1 MLRRRSLLVLAPVV
15 LAACVVVREQAA
27 VAPCSRATLVP
38 WATDAVMS
46 TPLPVPDG
54 APRMRIASYNVHSG
68 LGGGFA
74 LRRSRTTVERNLRN
88 VAAAIADAGPPPDA
102 IALNEVDFAARR
114 SGGFDQAAF
123 LADEIARRTGTTYEV
138 AALETWRR
146 TLPGFEVRFGNALLL
161 RHPVIE
167 SVGCLLDDASPC
179 VAAANGDLMR
189 LRAGGVLGR
198 LLSERRGVLRVT
210 LDVEGQLVDVLVTH
224 LEAFVEAEREA
235 QAVHLLHRFVTPGRT
250 TILAGDV
257 NAVPSVLTAGRRFFA
272 HDRTHDILTS
282 GGLVDARLAWAA
294 RQGTTSLVPWAT
306 FPAEAPRWPLDAI
319 LATPELLVDGVTIVG
334 ATASDHQGMVVDF
347 ALADDPAV
355 VAEARGRHDAMRRRQ
370 LARIVDCDLGQPVAR
385 SGGLAA
391 AVANLVDVA
400 TPAQRRV
407 LATTLP
413 GLAGAGS

>member
-1 MLRRRSLLVLAPVV
+1 MLRLRSLLVLAPVV
-15 LAACVVVREQAA
+15 FAACVIARDRPA
-27 VAPCSRATLVP
+27 VAPCSSATLLP

-46 TPLPVPDG
+46 TPLPVRDG
-54 APRMRIASYNVHSG
+54 APRLRVASYNVHSG
-68 LGGGFA
+68 LGSGFA
-74 LRRSRTTVERNLRN
+74 VRRSRAAVEQNLR
-88 VAAAIADAGPPPDA
+88 AIATAIAGAGAPPDA

-123 LADEIARRTGTTYEV
+123 LAGELARTTGMAYEV

-146 TLPGFEVRFGNALLL
+146 TLPGFEVRFGNALLV
-161 RHPVIE
+161 RHPVVE
-167 SVGCLLDDASPC
+167 SMGCLLDDASPC
-179 VAAANGDLMR
+179 VAAPRADLTR
-189 LRAGGVLGR
+189 LRARGVLGR

-210 LDVEGQLVDVLVTH
+210 LDVDGQLVDVLVTH
-224 LEAFVEAEREA
+224 LEAFVQAEREA
-235 QAVHLLHRFVTPGRT
+235 QAAHLLHRFVTPGRT

-272 HDRTHDILTS
+272 DDRTHDVLTS

-294 RQGTTSLVPWAT
+294 RQGTTNLAPWAT
-306 FPAEAPRWPLDAI
+306 FPADAPRWPLDAV
-319 LATPELLVDGVTIVG
+319 LATPELLVDGVTVVG

-355 VAEARGRHDAMRRRQ
+355 VAEARARHDAMRRRQ
-370 LARIVDCDLGQPVAR
+370 LARIVDCDLGHAVAR
-385 SGGLAA
+385 GSGLAA

-400 TPAQRRV
+400 TPVQRRL

-413 GLAGAGS
+413 GLAGVGS